1 MRRLRRWWRQ
11 LVGEFRIRA
20 RRRAVADEIAAALK
34 LASAPRL
41 TRHGQRGHDSIY
53 HVSNQTGT
61 FGVLRLVNPYRKR
74 TPPGPQLP
82 YVLLKPAL
90 RLQREWEAYSSGS
103 SAGLTPRPL
112 WRASDAL
119 LCEYLP
125 YRPLQDF
132 LLKDPA
138 SAWDLLL
145 RASQALHALH
155 QSGVTHMDASLA
167 NMLVDPGLTRIVLI
181 DFEYAPA
188 ADLSFAEQKVYD
200 HLRLLESTWKFIR
213 PGDRAASQRWLDC
226 VSAALDEEMRRVSL
240 HRLEPALGR
249 ILNHPDIAG
258 PLKRLF
264 NRAQL
269 TP

>member
-41 TRHGQRGHDSIY
+41 VRHGQRGHDSIY
-53 HVSNQTGT
+53 HVADRTST
-61 FGVLRLVNPYRKR
+61 FGVLRLVNPYRRR

-82 YVLLKPAL
+82 YVLLTPVQ
-90 RLQREWEAYSSGS
+90 RLEREWEAYESGAE
-103 SAGLTPRPL
+103 AGLTPQPL

-125 YRPLQDF
+125 YRPLQDR

-138 SAWDLLL
+138 SAWDILL

-155 QSGVTHMDASLA
+155 QTGVTHMDASLA
-167 NMLVDPGLTRIVLI
+167 NMLADPTLTRIVLI

-188 ADLSFAEQKVYD
+188 ADLSFAGQKVYD
-200 HLRLLESTWKFIR
+200 HLRLLESTWKFIK
-213 PGDRAASQRWLDC
+213 PGNRAASQRWLD
-226 VSAALDEEMRRVSL
+226 SLSGLLDDEIRSVSL
-240 HRLEPALGR
+240 RKLEPALGR

-264 NRAQL
+264 NQ
-269 TP
+269 